1 MSFWESFA
9 NLLWIWIE
17 GDIWLSLALIKII
30 RWFIA
35 KLWMICKPWR
45 RIKVMVSWQRGFY
58 WQNGNKAIGMPKRPK
73 KGNQNLVGSSIC
85 VAYEMWVHLKVR
97 HLDIYCRR
105 VVSVVGITFL
115 AKPFP
120 PLHQLPFWLQ
130 QRPQFCPCDVEHKS
144 HHKVFEAT
152 CTQGCIIEFP
162 LTGVS
167 KVYRIVKTDE
177 RLMSMTTA
185 TAPNVE
191 ALIWCTEW
199 SSSREVV

>member
-1 MSFWESFA
+1 M
-9 NLLWIWIE
+9 
-17 GDIWLSLALIKII
+17 
-30 RWFIA
+30 
-35 KLWMICKPWR
+35 
-45 RIKVMVSWQRGFY
+45 
-58 WQNGNKAIGMPKRPK
+58 
-73 KGNQNLVGSSIC
+73 GSSIC
-85 VAYEMWVHLKVR
+85 VAYHMWVHLKVR
-97 HLDIYCRR
+97 HLDIYCWR
-105 VVSVVGITFL
+105 VVSVVSVTFL

-130 QRPQFCPCDVEHKS
+130 QTPQFCPCDVEHKS

-191 ALIWCTEW
+191 ALIWCNEW
-199 SSSREVV
+199 SSSREVVEGRVIGICLPASILMSSLKWNCSSLTCFYEDIYYTGDSAILACQCREQREEGRPSTLSLFVHSK